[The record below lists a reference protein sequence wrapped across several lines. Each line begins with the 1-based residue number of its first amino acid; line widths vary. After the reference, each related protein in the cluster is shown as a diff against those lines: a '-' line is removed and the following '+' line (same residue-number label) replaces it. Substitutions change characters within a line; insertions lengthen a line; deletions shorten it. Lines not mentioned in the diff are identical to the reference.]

1 MPIFVS
7 IHWLSL
13 SVPLIL
19 EAIELIM
26 AHCLRHRGIYCS
38 FMYDTDLFLILL
50 TLNLNLKIYEIAYKF

>member
-50 TLNLNLKIYEIAYKF
+50 TLTLKSM